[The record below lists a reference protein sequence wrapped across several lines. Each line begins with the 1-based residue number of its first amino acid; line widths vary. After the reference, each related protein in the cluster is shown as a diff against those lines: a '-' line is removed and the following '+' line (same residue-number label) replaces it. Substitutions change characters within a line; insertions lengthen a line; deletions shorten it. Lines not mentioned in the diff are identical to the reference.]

1 MSSGWPLPLNFVAR
15 FLFYGSE
22 EYYLSRCS
30 RHMVLLTINVIN
42 CGPFSYNVQV
52 SNLSI
57 VTLENINIEND
68 IASNL
73 YLSFNF

>member
-1 MSSGWPLPLNFVAR
+1 
-15 FLFYGSE
+15 
-22 EYYLSRCS
+22 
-30 RHMVLLTINVIN
+30 MVLLTIDFIS
-42 CGPFSYNVQV
+42 CGPSSYNVQV

-73 YLSFNF
+73 YLSFNFWMPLGVNKSAWTGTV